1 MGHLVSLLCPES
13 IPQFLRDAI
22 SQALR
27 GEYLHVRRPG
37 QDPAHE
43 FLAAGRFQ
51 PHFDT
56 AVATRSECLRRV
68 PLPLGDVD
76 RQLRLEQQSDLDRFL
91 SAHDT
96 ILWPLKGFT
105 YPSTPMERS
114 SGKAGII

>member
-1 MGHLVSLLCPES
+1 
-13 IPQFLRDAI
+13 
-22 SQALR
+22 
-27 GEYLHVRRPG
+27 
-37 QDPAHE
+37 
-43 FLAAGRFQ
+43 
-51 PHFDT
+51 
-56 AVATRSECLRRV
+56 V

-105 YPSTPMERS
+105 CPSTPMERS